1 MYIHTYVFMYIL
13 VYFLWVWRFCGD
25 THFRNASLSPLISL
39 GFAFA
44 LASFAFRRSFSSA
57 FGVPFSSFRFGS
69 SYFSSESNA
78 SRVAIATLPP
88 RSARCFFSVCTFW
101 LQKEISKRKASSNNA
116 ENIFHLRPGKAPRR
130 KWIDKLY

>member
-88 RSARCFFSVCTFW
+88 RSARCFFFSVYV
-101 LQKEISKRKASSNNA
+101 LIAKRNKQTQGKQQQRWKHFSSA
-116 ENIFHLRPGKAPRR
+116 AWKSAPKKMNR
-130 KWIDKLY
+130 